1 MNPILLRILIFIF
14 CSLIGLGMVS
24 WVGSR
29 SKKEIYPP
37 IKVEN
42 FKKFPSVKDECKG
55 GICPEPEINEV
66 SEELIRHSIK
76 LLRESDNGDIKNLKE
91 RR

>member
-1 MNPILLRILIFIF
+1 MFCLAGFQIGNWISPSKEDKNVKIF
-14 CSLIGLGMVS
+14 
-24 WVGSR
+24 
-29 SKKEIYPP
+29 PP
-37 IKVEN
+37 TKT
-42 FKKFPSVKDECKG
+42 ECKG

-66 SEELIRHSIK
+66 SEELIKNSMK